1 MSINPSLYARCGGRC
16 ELCGASARLA
26 PYAVAPRADELVS
39 CDKCSRGLEGL
50 ASGAELDP
58 LHWVCLRESAW
69 SEHPVV
75 QVMAWRL
82 LGELHEPWASDLR
95 EQLYLDEDTRA
106 WAEAA
111 PSREARVKVVDSHGA
126 ELFDGDSV
134 TLIKDLEVKGA
145 GFTAKRGT
153 LVKGIK
159 LGGDPA
165 LVEGRVNGVAIYL
178 RTEFLKRA

>member
-1 MSINPSLYARCGGRC
+1 MLCERCHAQVQSAAAGG
-16 ELCGASARLA
+16 
-26 PYAVAPRADELVS
+26 P
-39 CDKCSRGLEGL
+39 
-50 ASGAELDP
+50 LDP

-69 SEHPVV
+69 SEHPAV

-82 LGELHEPWASDLR
+82 LGDLAEPWANDLR
-95 EQLYLDEDTRA
+95 EQLYLDDDTRA
-106 WAEAA
+106 WASAVL
-111 PSREARVKVVDSHGA
+111 PREQGVRVVDGHGA
-126 ELFDGDSV
+126 ELHDGDSV
-134 TLIKDLEVKGA
+134 TLIKDLDVKGA

-153 LVKGIK
+153 LVKGVR